1 MEVKNSE
8 IKPDPLC
15 LGNISK
21 GFTLSNMKK
30 KTALKGIVNIFF
42 LSGTILLILVVF

>member
-30 KTALKGIVNIFF
+30 TALKGIVKIFF
-42 LSGTILLILVVF
+42 LSVTILLILVVF